1 MPRWNEFKPSGF
13 EYDFEKDELYA
24 HGITIEEAIQCFYS
38 RFTILRNK
46 KYKDRF
52 KLIGKTES
60 GRKLCI
66 IFQLKPHNIARIITG
81 WEV

>member
-1 MPRWNEFKPSGF
+1 MPRWDEFKPREF
-13 EYDFEKDELYA
+13 EYDFKNDELYA
-24 HGITIEEAIQCFYS
+24 HSITIEEAIQCFNG

-52 KLIGKTES
+52 KLIGKTGS
-60 GRKLCI
+60 GRKLCL
-66 IFQLKPHNIARIITG
+66 IFQLKTHHIVRIITG